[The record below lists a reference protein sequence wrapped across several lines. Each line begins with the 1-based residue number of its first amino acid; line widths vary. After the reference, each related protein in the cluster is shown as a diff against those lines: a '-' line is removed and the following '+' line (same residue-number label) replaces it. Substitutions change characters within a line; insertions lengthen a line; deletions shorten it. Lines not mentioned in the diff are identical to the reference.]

1 MLQNTS
7 LIRFIVDLGRLIC
20 TWLQVNM
27 LKEANPS
34 FPYEAAAKKEE
45 GSSFFFFPSLL
56 DFPGDSERL
65 HPRAIFVW
73 SGLIALRR
81 EGVRDPSWLGWWS

>member
-1 MLQNTS
+1 MLPNTS

-45 GSSFFFFPSLL
+45 GGFFFFSFYLL

-73 SGLIALRR
+73 SGLIALRSER
-81 EGVRDPSWLGWWS
+81 G

>member
-1 MLQNTS
+1 MLPNTS

-45 GSSFFFFPSLL
+45 GGFFFFL
-56 DFPGDSERL
+56 FPCLTFQVIQKDYTPAL
-65 HPRAIFVW
+65 YL
-73 SGLIALRR
+73 SGL
-81 EGVRDPSWLGWWS
+81 V

>member
-27 LKEANPS
+27 LKEANPI

-45 GSSFFFFPSLL
+45 GGSFFFSLPFL
-56 DFPGDSERL
+56 TFQVIQKDYTPAL
-65 HPRAIFVW
+65 YL
-73 SGLIALRR
+73 SGL
-81 EGVRDPSWLGWWS
+81 V